1 MINIANKISLFRILT
16 IPFFVAIILYY
27 SPERD
32 FLRFVAL
39 IIFLLAV
46 LSDAIDGYIARTK
59 KQITKAGA
67 ILDPLADK
75 LLLISGFI
83 FLYFQG
89 YFIGGIRIPL
99 YIVVTVIS
107 RDVIILLGSLVIYI
121 VRQDLEIRPSFWGK
135 LTTILQM
142 LVIISVLLQ
151 NKFTYLIC
159 NITFVA
165 TLISGI
171 GYIRRGFK
179 ILYDT
184 DNKNYNRNSR

>member
-16 IPFFVAIILYY
+16 IPFFVGLILYY

-32 FLRFVAL
+32 FLRFIAL
-39 IIFLLAV
+39 GVFLLAA

-75 LLLISGFI
+75 LLLISAFI

-89 YFIGGIRIPL
+89 DFIGGIKIPL
-99 YIVVTVIS
+99 YVAVAVIS
-107 RDVIILLGSLVIYI
+107 RDVIILLGSLVIYM
-121 VRQDLEIRPSFWGK
+121 VRQDLEIKPSLWGK
-135 LTTILQM
+135 WTTTFQM
-142 LVIISVLLQ
+142 LVIISILLQ
-151 NKFTYLIC
+151 NKFTYIVY
-159 NITFVA
+159 NIAFIMTI
-165 TLISGI
+165 ISGI
-171 GYIRRGFK
+171 SYIRRGFK

-184 DNKNYNRNSR
+184 DIKNYNRNSR

>member
-16 IPFFVAIILYY
+16 IPFFVGLILYY

-32 FLRFVAL
+32 FLRFIAL
-39 IIFLLAV
+39 GVFLLAV

-75 LLLISGFI
+75 LLLICAFI

-89 YFIGGIRIPL
+89 DFIGGIKIPL
-99 YIVVTVIS
+99 YVVVAVIS
-107 RDVIILLGSLVIYI
+107 RDVIILLGSLVIYM
-121 VRQDLEIRPSFWGK
+121 VRQDLEIKPSLLGK
-135 LTTILQM
+135 WTTTFQM
-142 LVIISVLLQ
+142 LVIISILLQ
-151 NKFTYLIC
+151 NKFTYIIY
-159 NITFVA
+159 NIAFIMTI
-165 TLISGI
+165 ISGI
-171 GYIRRGFK
+171 SYIRRGFK

-184 DNKNYNRNSR
+184 DIKNYNRNSR